1 MLYSVV
7 LKVFYFS
14 LSLSLSLSLTYS
26 LTHSLNLP
34 HSLLFT
40 KDFYAATLPASRS
53 YLLEGVGRCWWRLR
67 YILSTNSI
75 SANYSLGSKPS
86 SSIEDWVCIIIS
98 PIFRVPIPLRS
109 SFLWNFC
116 LSICASVRYNS
127 WLADCLSLLEALIFV
142 DFLGNFDNLWLSI
155 EEKSRKKTKVALNR
169 RSSYDEK
176 AFALKQLK
184 FYR

>member
-7 LKVFYFS
+7 LQVFYFS
-14 LSLSLSLSLTYS
+14 LSLSLS

-86 SSIEDWVCIIIS
+86 SSIEDGVCIIIS
-98 PIFRVPIPLRS
+98 PIFRVPIPVRS
-109 SFLWNFC
+109 SFLSKDNSYYETFVFPYVRP
-116 LSICASVRYNS
+116 SVTTVG
-127 WLADCLSLLEALIFV
+127 SLIAYHSSKRLFLLIFWAILTIC
-142 DFLGNFDNLWLSI
+142 DYQQ
-155 EEKSRKKTKVALNR
+155 RKKVER
-169 RSSYDEK
+169 RP
-176 AFALKQLK
+176 KQH
-184 FYR
+184 